1 MPTND
6 DSKNDEPRNREAT
19 APAVATLVAWMW
31 VAYFLNYCDRQAIF
45 AMFPVLKKE
54 LSMTDAQLGLTGAL
68 FLWVYGIGCPI
79 AGVLADRV
87 SKRRLVI
94 ASLIV
99 WSLVTIATGLSVSA
113 AMLLA
118 MRAAMGISEALFMP
132 AAIALTSGS
141 TPEKWRSRAVASLTT
156 AQIAGVVGGAAF
168 GGWMAEKGQWR
179 TAFIVLGIVGLV
191 YAIPYAWYLARDFQQ
206 TVEEFHAR
214 KPSTHND
221 SVTGWQTVVGL
232 FHVPTFG
239 MLCMIFPLFVFGLW
253 MIYSWLASY
262 MQEKFSM
269 TLSQAAWASTLYL
282 QLATLIGLFVGGYV
296 ADRWRARYRSGRM
309 LVLLVSLSACAPLLW
324 CIGRVDDLSQLKLLL
339 IGYGFC
345 SGWMIGNIFPA
356 AFDVVSVSSR
366 GAAVGI
372 LNLFGAALSGFAP
385 LAVGTWKESVGF
397 AGMLGLAAFA
407 YAVAAVLLVFT
418 LFLFFREDW
427 ERHDATRVAG

>member
-1 MPTND
+1 
-6 DSKNDEPRNREAT
+6 
-19 APAVATLVAWMW
+19 
-31 VAYFLNYCDRQAIF
+31 
-45 AMFPVLKKE
+45 
-54 LSMTDAQLGLTGAL
+54 
-68 FLWVYGIGCPI
+68 
-79 AGVLADRV
+79 
-87 SKRRLVI
+87 
-94 ASLIV
+94 
-99 WSLVTIATGLSVSA
+99 
-113 AMLLA
+113 
-118 MRAAMGISEALFMP
+118 
-132 AAIALTSGS
+132 
-141 TPEKWRSRAVASLTT
+141 
-156 AQIAGVVGGAAF
+156 
-168 GGWMAEKGQWR
+168 
-179 TAFIVLGIVGLV
+179 
-191 YAIPYAWYLARDFQQ
+191 
-206 TVEEFHAR
+206 
-214 KPSTHND
+214 
-221 SVTGWQTVVGL
+221 
-232 FHVPTFG
+232 
-239 MLCMIFPLFVFGLW
+239 
-253 MIYSWLASY
+253 
-262 MQEKFSM
+262 M